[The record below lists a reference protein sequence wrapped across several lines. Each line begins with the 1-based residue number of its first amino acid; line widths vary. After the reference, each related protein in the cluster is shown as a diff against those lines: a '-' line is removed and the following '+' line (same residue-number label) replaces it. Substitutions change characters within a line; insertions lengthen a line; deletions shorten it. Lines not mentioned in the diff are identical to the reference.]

1 MPVLGAFQFPP
12 IDELFRWKDI
22 WFNGSPA
29 AINKTVLLILIIGA
43 NAFGVWGMLL
53 GVPAYCVARIVVQ
66 EYLSVARRQQRE
78 TI

>member
-1 MPVLGAFQFPP
+1 L
-12 IDELFRWKDI
+12 
-22 WFNGSPA
+22 S
-29 AINKTVLLILIIGA
+29 KTADLHPLSVLLILIIGA

-66 EYLSVARRQQRE
+66 EYLGIARRQQRE